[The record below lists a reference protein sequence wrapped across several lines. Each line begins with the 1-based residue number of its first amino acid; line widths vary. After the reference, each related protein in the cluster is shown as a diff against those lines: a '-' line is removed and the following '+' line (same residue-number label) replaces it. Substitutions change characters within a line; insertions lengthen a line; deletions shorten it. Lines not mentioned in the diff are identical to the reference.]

1 MGGPF
6 LQTQSEREIHQYLLC
21 PGLCSRH
28 WNATVNQTDKQSL
41 SSEDSHSSKMMGWL
55 LAPVTYSFAPVPKLI
70 LACIFFLNSS
80 PSFPI
85 HGRFPQNVI
94 WKSTQLKPTL
104 LNPAS
109 FPDSLFTCSSKI
121 MLFNPILSPAVSLP
135 ALSITPQV
143 PETFP

>member
-1 MGGPF
+1 M
-6 LQTQSEREIHQYLLC
+6 
-21 PGLCSRH
+21 
-28 WNATVNQTDKQSL
+28 NQTDKQSL

-109 FPDSLFTCSSKI
+109 FPDSVINGPT
-121 MLFNPILSPAVSLP
+121 PYLP
-135 ALSITPQV
+135 APEKSCYSIPSSLMQCPYQPFQLLIKFQKLSLNSVLPIS
-143 PETFP
+143 FWFF